1 MAVLGGQ
8 AGKFE
13 SESGAN
19 TNLESQRPLA
29 AGRANLKAKAVQTR
43 IWNQG
48 GPWRPGG
55 QICKRKRCKHKFG
68 ITAAFG
74 GRAGNLKRMQ
84 LIGFRVVSGGPGG
97 RIKNTVFAWINNS
110 KLPFA
115 VGRRAYWTHIV
126 CIEWHLAQ
134 LQHDYVLVATKV
146 LISFGFVD
154 ITLDK
159 VATFTH
165 WEYCCNFGVC
175 GACLLWGGYDVAKRL
190 SAWSTLSLGNWI
202 VLAVS
207 NWNCCVGPAEHI
219 LESLSFIISVLA
231 FWFVVASRGTISTE
245 RVAIDQFAV
254 MHKPGWSCQ

>member
-1 MAVLGGQ
+1 MESQRPLAAGRAKLKQKRRRHEFWNHSGPWRPGGLKNAVQTRIWNHGGPWRPDWQKLKQKRPRHEFGIKAALGGR

-19 TNLESQRPLA
+19 TNLESQRPSA

-97 RIKNTVFAWINNS
+97 RIKNTVFA
-110 KLPFA
+110 
-115 VGRRAYWTHIV
+115 
-126 CIEWHLAQ
+126 
-134 LQHDYVLVATKV
+134 
-146 LISFGFVD
+146 
-154 ITLDK
+154 
-159 VATFTH
+159 
-165 WEYCCNFGVC
+165 
-175 GACLLWGGYDVAKRL
+175 
-190 SAWSTLSLGNWI
+190 
-202 VLAVS
+202 
-207 NWNCCVGPAEHI
+207 
-219 LESLSFIISVLA
+219 
-231 FWFVVASRGTISTE
+231 
-245 RVAIDQFAV
+245 
-254 MHKPGWSCQ
+254 